1 MPNKTIWLQIY
12 ALNKNATILSD
23 VMYIIAWITKA
34 ETSELISK
42 KPDDNNLA
50 YWVIK
55 AGVEVYIDTSNAL
68 DVDKEIEKIKEQII
82 DTKEY
87 IAILD
92 KKLLNESFVRNA
104 PEHLVRTEM
113 EKKAPAQ
120 DKLSKL
126 EDKLIKVTK

>member
-68 DVDKEIEKIKEQII
+68 DLDKESEKLKEKIT

-113 EKKAPAQ
+113 EKKASAQ